1 MFFEGDDVS
10 CIYFLKEGS
19 CSYVLPK
26 HDNQS
31 YIDISIGSCFGIID
45 IIGSCYKIL
54 EIDVENWITRK
65 DLMSRQNTILA
76 NDYCECMTISTQ
88 DLYRMQLE
96 FQEHYDQLFT
106 DQTLILEK
114 ILIVKLG
121 LISQCSGSCNEHQ
134 IPTYTSNLLEKT
146 SMEKLK

>member
-1 MFFEGDDVS
+1 
-10 CIYFLKEGS
+10 
-19 CSYVLPK
+19 
-26 HDNQS
+26 
-31 YIDISIGSCFGIID
+31 
-45 IIGSCYKIL
+45 
-54 EIDVENWITRK
+54 
-65 DLMSRQNTILA
+65 MSRQNTILA